1 MNQRLHKL
9 LTDLHGELIAARSV
23 SPKDRDLLQH
33 LAEDIRAIVEAQPA
47 ALPAAT
53 DHPLRQRLAEGVKA
67 SITVG
72 GRQSRVRPLRRVWAR
87 GASRRC
93 RRWYRPPTV
102 PRML

>member
-33 LAEDIRAIVEAQPA
+33 LAEDIRAIVEGQPA

-53 DHPLRQRLAEGVKA
+53 DHPLRQRLTEGVKA
-67 SITVG
+67 FEASHP
-72 GRQSRVRPLRRVWAR
+72 QLSRTLANVIDTLAL
-87 GASRRC
+87 
-93 RRWYRPPTV
+93 YN
-102 PRML
+102 L